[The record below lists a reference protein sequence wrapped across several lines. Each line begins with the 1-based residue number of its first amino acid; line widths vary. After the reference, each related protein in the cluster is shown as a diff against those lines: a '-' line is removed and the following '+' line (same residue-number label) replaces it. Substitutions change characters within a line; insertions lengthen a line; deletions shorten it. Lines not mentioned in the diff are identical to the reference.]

1 MNKGFAMSLFD
12 QPSSATSLW
21 IDVVQLALEAQTVIA
36 LRTAGMMGVVVQD
49 PGEPF
54 LMLAEKQAALA
65 ESLYAVGQAA
75 AQGASTDQVIAA
87 GLRPFGKRIR
97 ANSCRLMGSR
107 SSVPAVQSC

>member
-65 ESLYAVGQAA
+65 ESLYAVVQAA
-75 AQGASTDQVIAA
+75 GEGASTDQVMAA

-97 ANSCRLMGSR
+97 ANSCRLTQTR
-107 SSVPAVQSC
+107 SSASTAQPC

>member
-1 MNKGFAMSLFD
+1 MAPFD
-12 QPSSATSLW
+12 QPSSAIPLW

-36 LRTAGMMGVVVQD
+36 LRTAGMMGIMVQD

-75 AQGASTDQVIAA
+75 AEGASTDQVIAA

-107 SSVPAVQSC
+107 SSASVVQSC